1 MIYLSDYYI
10 NLSKVHLGPCT
21 YAFFHGR
28 RTFQTVCNI
37 WSYDC
42 QRRPTWCWSERRI
55 ILPYLSCC
63 VQHSWHMPSFWLFSF
78 TRCIVQHLG
87 LSEKS
92 QGICSFL
99 GGSTSACCVQHFL
112 EEAPK
117 LLENPM
123 SLSVQYVLSPSYLLG
138 VLRSCIWV
146 DSHLTA
152 LLWWSFC
159 GLFLI
164 P

>member
-1 MIYLSDYYI
+1 MHFSTVEELFRRSVIFDLTIASAA
-10 NLSKVHLGPCT
+10 LLGV
-21 YAFFHGR
+21 GR
-28 RTFQTVCNI
+28 RGGLSSHIYPAVSSTVGIC
-37 WSYDC
+37 
-42 QRRPTWCWSERRI
+42 P
-55 ILPYLSCC
+55 
-63 VQHSWHMPSFWLFSF
+63 VFWLFSF